1 MTKMSPYDVAK
12 LVIRDTIGVRY
23 IKGKYKKGC
32 NKGKR
37 FTARITQTS
46 ERRIMDA
53 VSRRN
58 TGIYRSGV
66 FVQIYHH
73 SIFGSRL

>member
-1 MTKMSPYDVAK
+1 MAKISPYDVAK

-46 ERRIMDA
+46 ERRIMDVA
-53 VSRRN
+53 LDSLVKAMPW
-58 TGIYRSGV
+58 
-66 FVQIYHH
+66 
-73 SIFGSRL
+73 LMLD

>member
-46 ERRIMDA
+46 ERRIMDVA
-53 VSRRN
+53 LDSLVKAMPW
-58 TGIYRSGV
+58 
-66 FVQIYHH
+66 
-73 SIFGSRL
+73 LMLD

>member
-1 MTKMSPYDVAK
+1 MTKISPYDVAK
-12 LVIRDTIGVRY
+12 LVIHDTIGVRY

-46 ERRIMDA
+46 ERRIMDVA
-53 VSRRN
+53 LDSLVKAMPW
-58 TGIYRSGV
+58 
-66 FVQIYHH
+66 
-73 SIFGSRL
+73 LMLD

>member
-1 MTKMSPYDVAK
+1 MTKMTPYDVAK

-23 IKGKYKKGC
+23 IKGKCKKGC

-46 ERRIMDA
+46 ERRIMDVA
-53 VSRRN
+53 LDSLVKAMPW
-58 TGIYRSGV
+58 
-66 FVQIYHH
+66 
-73 SIFGSRL
+73 LMLD

>member
-1 MTKMSPYDVAK
+1 MTKISPYDVAK

-46 ERRIMDA
+46 ERRIMDVA
-53 VSRRN
+53 LDSLVKAMPW
-58 TGIYRSGV
+58 
-66 FVQIYHH
+66 
-73 SIFGSRL
+73 LMLD

>member
-1 MTKMSPYDVAK
+1 MTKISPYDVTK

-32 NKGKR
+32 NKGKL

-46 ERRIMDA
+46 ERRIMDVA
-53 VSRRN
+53 LDS
-58 TGIYRSGV
+58 
-66 FVQIYHH
+66 
-73 SIFGSRL
+73 LAKAMPWLMLD

>member
-1 MTKMSPYDVAK
+1 MTKISPYDVAE

-46 ERRIMDA
+46 ERRIMDVA
-53 VSRRN
+53 LDSLVKAMPW
-58 TGIYRSGV
+58 
-66 FVQIYHH
+66 
-73 SIFGSRL
+73 LMLD

>member
-1 MTKMSPYDVAK
+1 MTKISPYDVAK

-37 FTARITQTS
+37 FTARIPQTS
-46 ERRIMDA
+46 ERRIMDVVLDSLVKA
-53 VSRRN
+53 MPW
-58 TGIYRSGV
+58 
-66 FVQIYHH
+66 
-73 SIFGSRL
+73 LMLD